1 MEIKSG
7 SKTEENNFEMKL
19 SDFEPKSEANNNQN
33 NTEPNCPKKHLEKDE
48 EIKTKKGK
56 KSISTKKK
64 KKRRLLISLQAKKN
78 AKKT

>member
-19 SDFEPKSEANNNQN
+19 SDFEPNPKQIITRTIQNQIALRN
-33 NTEPNCPKKHLEKDE
+33 ILRK
-48 EIKTKKGK
+48 I
-56 KSISTKKK
+56 ISTKKK
-64 KKRRLLISLQAKKN
+64 KRRRLLISLQAKKN

>member
-33 NTEPNCPKKHLEKDE
+33 NTEPNCPKKQVEKDE
-48 EIKTKKGK
+48 
-56 KSISTKKK
+56 
-64 KKRRLLISLQAKKN
+64 RRLLISLRAKKN